1 MSQLR
6 AESAPPPAAAD
17 VPASAKDIERV
28 LGKGDESIGLI
39 LDGIAGMFMSS
50 SRQEVGCVMQRK
62 AIVKI
67 ALRQGTPL
75 VPVYCFGHTELWTVV
90 ADPFG
95 ILRALSVRLNV
106 SLSPFFGRFG
116 WPRAPL
122 PSATSTQVTRPP
134 PQKACNTTDH
144 LNHHLFT
151 DHCGDTGVMATMA
164 GQSTSLT
171 SSACSSVAHST
182 GSAWNGSTHR
192 GRITGD

>member
-75 VPVYCFGHTELWTVV
+75 VPGSSC
-90 ADPFG
+90 
-95 ILRALSVRLNV
+95 RL
-106 SLSPFFGRFG
+106 L
-116 WPRAPL
+116 
-122 PSATSTQVTRPP
+122 
-134 PQKACNTTDH
+134 
-144 LNHHLFT
+144 
-151 DHCGDTGVMATMA
+151 
-164 GQSTSLT
+164 
-171 SSACSSVAHST
+171 
-182 GSAWNGSTHR
+182 
-192 GRITGD
+192 